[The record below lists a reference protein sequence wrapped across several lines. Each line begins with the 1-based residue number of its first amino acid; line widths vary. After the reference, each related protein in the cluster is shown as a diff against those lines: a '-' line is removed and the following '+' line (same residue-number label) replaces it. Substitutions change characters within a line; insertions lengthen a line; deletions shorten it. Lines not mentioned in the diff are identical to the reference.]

1 MAQIKMQMIY
11 IDKESQEHHKTGRQI
26 KIPNSLRKKKP
37 LHDNQQ
43 LH

>member
-26 KIPNSLRKKKP
+26 KIPNSLRKKKTFA
-37 LHDNQQ
+37 
-43 LH
+43 